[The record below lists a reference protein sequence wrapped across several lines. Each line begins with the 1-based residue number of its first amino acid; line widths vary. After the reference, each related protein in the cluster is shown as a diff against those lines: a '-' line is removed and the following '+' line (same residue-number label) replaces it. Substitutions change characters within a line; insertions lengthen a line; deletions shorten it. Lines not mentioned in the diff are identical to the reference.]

1 MDHGAIEIVRGPVSR
16 AYLAQK
22 AGELFGDMIKAVV
35 DTQRRIMAIG
45 GELHADEE
53 RTLLED
59 GSSQAHLWGINLYV
73 EMDQQDWIEFDS
85 MINLR
90 PNQGNRTRGVDDPT
104 IRAEIREIVEKLV
117 QP

>member
-1 MDHGAIEIVRGPVSR
+1 MDPGQIEIIRQPVPR
-16 AYLAQK
+16 AILDEK
-22 AGELFGDMIKAVV
+22 AKSLFGDMIKAVV
-35 DTQRRIMAIG
+35 DVRRRIMAIG

-59 GSSQAHLWGINLYV
+59 GSAQPDLWGINLYT
-73 EMDQQDWIEFDS
+73 EIPHPDWLEFDS

-90 PNQGNRTRGVDDPT
+90 PNQGNRSRGVEDPS
-104 IRAEIREIVEKLV
+104 IRAKILAVVQDLV